1 MVPVNEIPGSAS
13 LKAPESQST
22 TELVETFA
30 VVTMATE
37 ENIKEPSPL
46 VSSGTL
52 DLGLKPGGADA
63 PVNISNEPLV
73 VTPSE
78 AEEEPMDQNFEGHC
92 EDYPVDWTFSQ
103 PKLFT
108 TIDKEFSCDYHGV
121 YLYNNYLRG
130 CKWSPDGCCLLT
142 LSFDNVFRLFDFPP
156 ALTNY
161 GEKFSIDTD
170 PLTTEIPVVLRMPE
184 CELVYDYC
192 WFPYMRSDDPST
204 CCFVSTGRRMPVR
217 LWDAYDGSQR
227 ATYLPSNHLG
237 EFTSPQSVAF
247 STDGRLLYCGF
258 RRYIQVFHVD
268 RPGSRSERRPPL
280 GQRSK
285 QGGIFSA
292 LSAPVLNGVSGDS
305 AESVYA
311 VGTFGGTVA
320 VYSESGGGEA
330 VSPILQGPRRGVSQV
345 QFVTP
350 ASGVVPWYLIAG
362 GRSDGSIYVWDSR
375 FLKSETPLA
384 TLSRRV
390 ENYQRFQFDVDPTG
404 RYLFTGN
411 QTGAV
416 SCYDLLTMRLASV
429 WRGHED
435 SCHSVSV
442 HPFLPALATAS
453 GQKRPLLTPHLA
465 DDHLLTCTPSTPSKT
480 PKFTSSSSSD
490 SENELPLSLTD
501 AEATAVVA
509 SGDRINFPMAGRLDL
524 LPIRKEGSR

>member
-1 MVPVNEIPGSAS
+1 MVPVNEIPESAS

-37 ENIKEPSPL
+37 ENTKEASPL

-92 EDYPVDWTFSQ
+92 EG
-103 PKLFT
+103 
-108 TIDKEFSCDYHGV
+108 E
-121 YLYNNYLRG
+121 
-130 CKWSPDGCCLLT
+130 SPDGCCLLT

-156 ALTNY
+156 ALTNS

-170 PLTTEIPVVLRMPE
+170 PLTTEI
-184 CELVYDYC
+184 
-192 WFPYMRSDDPST
+192 
-204 CCFVSTGRRMPVR
+204 
-217 LWDAYDGSQR
+217 
-227 ATYLPSNHLG
+227 G

-268 RPGSRSERRPPL
+268 RPGARSERRPPL

-292 LSAPVLNGVSGDS
+292 LSAPVLNGVSCGS

-362 GRSDGSIYVWDSR
+362 GRSDGSVR
-375 FLKSETPLA
+375 LFL
-384 TLSRRV
+384 
-390 ENYQRFQFDVDPTG
+390 
-404 RYLFTGN
+404 
-411 QTGAV
+411 
-416 SCYDLLTMRLASV
+416 
-429 WRGHED
+429 
-435 SCHSVSV
+435 
-442 HPFLPALATAS
+442 FL
-453 GQKRPLLTPHLA
+453 R
-465 DDHLLTCTPSTPSKT
+465 CC
-480 PKFTSSSSSD
+480 
-490 SENELPLSLTD
+490 
-501 AEATAVVA
+501 
-509 SGDRINFPMAGRLDL
+509 
-524 LPIRKEGSR
+524 